1 MKTPPPGGPGKPP
14 DASSTYPSDRSYR
27 LDLKRCIVANCDGEL
42 AEISYYE
49 RNNWATVELQCNTCR
64 KKFVVKVEI

>member
-14 DASSTYPSDRSYR
+14 DASSTYPSDRTYR
-27 LDLKRCIVANCDGEL
+27 LDLKRCIVASCDGEL